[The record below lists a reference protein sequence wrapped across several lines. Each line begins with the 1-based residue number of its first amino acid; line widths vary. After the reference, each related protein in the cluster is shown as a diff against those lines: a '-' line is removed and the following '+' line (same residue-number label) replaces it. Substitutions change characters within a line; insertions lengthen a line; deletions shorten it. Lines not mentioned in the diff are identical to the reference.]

1 MMDRVLETQTPPT
14 ELAVL
19 RAENERLRA
28 ALLRS
33 QEAEREC
40 RRRQGRAEAELAHV
54 LRLRTASLRLQEA
67 RAPVEVWDAL
77 LEVLV
82 NLVGSETLGLYALEP
97 GCREL
102 GLCVSVGIDAER
114 FRWLPLG
121 ECPVS
126 QATLTGRP
134 WVEPL
139 LEAAGSASA
148 AEPRACV
155 PLKFGGRVLGVII
168 LFGLL
173 PHKPCLEPGDRELL
187 ELLALEGGRALY
199 CARGLA
205 AGWPS

>member
-1 MMDRVLETQTPPT
+1 MTLTLSEAEALRA
-14 ELAVL
+14 ELSVL
-19 RAENERLRA
+19 RAENEQLRGA
-28 ALLRS
+28 IIHC
-33 QEAEREC
+33 QQAEREG
-40 RRRQGRAEAELAHV
+40 RQRQGRVEAELAHV
-54 LRLRTASLRLQEA
+54 LRLRAASLRLQA
-67 RAPVEVWDAL
+67 ALAPVEVWDAL

-97 GCREL
+97 ERREL
-102 GLCVSVGIDAER
+102 GLCVSLGIDAER
-114 FRWLPLG
+114 FGRLPLG

-126 QATLTGRP
+126 QATDTGRP

-139 LEAAGSASA
+139 LESSGPTPASG
-148 AEPRACV
+148 PRACV
-155 PLKFGGRVLGVII
+155 PLKFGGHVLGVII

-187 ELLALEGGRALY
+187 DLLALEGGRALY